1 MASYV
6 KLLENGFESK
16 IMIEPVPERV
26 CQLRDAVKAKRS
38 NSLASIDADF
48 LKVFLPGTTKF
59 SEASLDGF
67 ASVPPS
73 SPDDPIIVVVPDPQE
88 KKPGKRVLLLF

>member
-1 MASYV
+1 MASFIQ
-6 KLLENGFESK
+6 LLENGFESE

-26 CQLRDAVKAKRS
+26 CQLRDAVKAMCS
-38 NSLASIDADF
+38 PALDSIDADF
-48 LKVFLPGTTKF
+48 LKVFLPGTTEF

-88 KKPGKRVLLLF
+88 KKTG